1 MKPAPAGRKRG
12 VRGLFMGAEEMGAG
26 PPREEKKEFVHEKFS
41 AVSPKYD
48 LLNTLLSL
56 YIDHLWRINTAREL
70 KGFDGPILD
79 LCAGTLPLSREIVK
93 QKPRRVIALDFCFD
107 MLRFG
112 IKERPDRELDPFILP
127 VCADGEELP
136 FGDGCFSG
144 VTVAFGVR
152 NLGNLEKGLSEMF
165 RILTPGGKA
174 VILEF
179 SRPSNPLFGPLYKFY
194 LFNILPRI
202 AGFISGDREA
212 YEYLAESIYAFKS
225 AGELKTMMEQAGFI
239 QVRDLPMTF
248 GIVTLY
254 TGHKPALAAG
264 GR

>member
-1 MKPAPAGRKRG
+1 MADSLPQ
-12 VRGLFMGAEEMGAG
+12 EN
-26 PPREEKKEFVHEKFS
+26 KKEFVHEKFAS
-41 AVSPKYD
+41 VSPKYD

-93 QKPRRVIALDFCFD
+93 QKARTVVALDFCFD

-112 IKERPDRELDPFILP
+112 LRQRPDPYLDGFILP

-136 FGDGCFSG
+136 FPEGSFNG

-152 NLGNLEKGLSEMF
+152 NLGNLEKGISEMF
-165 RILTPGGKA
+165 RILSPGGKA

-179 SRPSNPLFGPLYKFY
+179 SRPSNPLFGPIYKFY

-202 AGFISGDREA
+202 AGLISGDREA
-212 YEYLAESIYAFKS
+212 YQYLAESIYAFKS
-225 AGELKTMMEQAGFI
+225 ASQLTSMMKEAGFV
-239 QVRDLPMTF
+239 QVKDLPMTF

-254 TGHKPALAAG
+254 TGIRPSA
-264 GR
+264 